1 MMLPR
6 AKNKFLQYLFNEDLK
21 NLGNDN
27 NKKKIVTLA
36 SQFKKS
42 LDLLMATL
50 GQCNPFFVR
59 CVKPNEFKKPKVR
72 RTLYRLKS
80 DKLNLQIFDR
90 ELCCRQLRYSGM
102 LETIRIRRAGYP
114 IRFTFKDFVDRYRF
128 LVSGIGPSHKVQTI
142 FQLNPDNLFLFL
154 LDWLQS
160 CIWQHLWSSSYK
172 RRLSNWKYK
181 DIFERWS
188 RIVPGARKR

>member
-59 CVKPNEFKKPKVR
+59 CVKPNEFKKPK
-72 RTLYRLKS
+72 
-80 DKLNLQIFDR
+80 IFDR

-128 LVSGIGPSHKVQTI
+128 LVSGIGPSHKVQREV
-142 FQLNPDNLFLFL
+142 L
-154 LDWLQS
+154 
-160 CIWQHLWSSSYK
+160 SSIMSLESIP
-172 RRLSNWKYK
+172 LSI
-181 DIFERWS
+181 D
-188 RIVPGARKR
+188 

>member
-59 CVKPNEFKKPKVR
+59 CVKPNEFKKPK
-72 RTLYRLKS
+72 
-80 DKLNLQIFDR
+80 IFDR

-128 LVSGIGPSHKVQTI
+128 LVSGIGPSHKVQREV
-142 FQLNPDNLFLFL
+142 L
-154 LDWLQS
+154 LS
-160 CIWQHLWSSSYK
+160 
-172 RRLSNWKYK
+172 
-181 DIFERWS
+181 
-188 RIVPGARKR
+188 

>member
-21 NLGNDN
+21 NLGNDS

-72 RTLYRLKS
+72 GTL
-80 DKLNLQIFDR
+80 
-90 ELCCRQLRYSGM
+90 
-102 LETIRIRRAGYP
+102 
-114 IRFTFKDFVDRYRF
+114 
-128 LVSGIGPSHKVQTI
+128 
-142 FQLNPDNLFLFL
+142 
-154 LDWLQS
+154 
-160 CIWQHLWSSSYK
+160 K
-172 RRLSNWKYK
+172 R
-181 DIFERWS
+181 
-188 RIVPGARKR
+188 